1 MPIDTDRIF
10 DRFYRGDESRSAY
23 TESNGLGLSI
33 VRAIMR
39 LHRGAASVAHL
50 AGESAVVF
58 MLEFP
63 SKRVKQ
69 Q

>member
-50 AGESAVVF
+50 AEENAVVF
-58 MLEFP
+58 TLEFP
-63 SKRVKQ
+63 GKTMQR
-69 Q
+69 